1 MVFGVSVHLFLR
13 RRIRRRQNH
22 IAGIKGV
29 RECEFCVSVYIFSAD
44 GSDIDKITPLG
55 QRELES
61 VSCVSV
67 STYLAL
73 TGQTNKITLLG

>member
-1 MVFGVSVHLFLR
+1 MCVSVYILSADR
-13 RRIRRRQNH
+13 SDKQNH

-44 GSDIDKITPLG
+44 RSDIDKTTSLG

-61 VSCVSV
+61 VNFVSV
-67 STYLAL
+67 STHLD
-73 TGQTNKITLLG
+73 KITLLG